1 MKNCETMS
9 IAHFL
14 GEISPFNQLP
24 QAGLERLLAACRRIR
39 ASRGETV
46 AHAEAS
52 ATGVHVVV
60 EGEVKRFVLTSL
72 GGEKIIGLA
81 GRGKSFGEDAALLGR
96 PQVVT
101 AQATRNTELVL
112 IPTAALREALA
123 GSADFSAAM
132 TAQMAAAS
140 YELMTN
146 LQLHLQFS
154 GTQRVAHYLAQL
166 APQDAEHCEIRLE
179 TDKQTIAAQLNL
191 TPETLSRVLAR
202 FTREGMIRPRGRRGM
217 LLDKV
222 SMLRSCATQ

>member
-1 MKNCETMS
+1 MS
-9 IAHFL
+9 IKRSVSTARFL
-14 GEISPFNQLP
+14 GELSPFDQLA
-24 QAGLERLLAACRRIR
+24 QADLERLASACRRIH
-39 ASRGETV
+39 ASRGEIV

-52 ATGVHVVV
+52 TPGVHVVI

-81 GRGKSFGEDAALLGR
+81 GYGKSFGEEAALLGR
-96 PQVVT
+96 PQVVA
-101 AQATRNTELVL
+101 AQATRDSELVL

-123 GSADFSAAM
+123 ASASFSAAM
-132 TAQMAAAS
+132 TARMAAAT

-154 GTQRVAHYLAQL
+154 GTQRVARYLAQL
-166 APQDAEHCEIRLE
+166 APQDAERCEIRLE

-217 LLDKV
+217 MLDKV